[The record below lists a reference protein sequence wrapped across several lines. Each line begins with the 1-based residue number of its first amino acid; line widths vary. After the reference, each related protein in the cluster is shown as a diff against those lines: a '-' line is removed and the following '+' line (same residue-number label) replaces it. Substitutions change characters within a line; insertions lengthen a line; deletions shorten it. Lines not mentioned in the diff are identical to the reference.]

1 MLRFLACITLLS
13 LTACSGLPKTV
24 WFQETQALISQHEYK
39 KALEQINVE
48 QPFNKSLYNH
58 TQNKARIYRHKQI
71 ARIKSLIQEK
81 QWGVAKNALISLKLS
96 QPQHKDWQ
104 QISALLKTRQTNE
117 YRLLKTR
124 LSLKKASLL
133 TSKIEMAQFHQR
145 SVSGPIHWYKQ
156 ESTLADEKLALAEE
170 LLELSTL
177 AITQQDYQSA
187 QSTYAKAIELN
198 HELKRAHLTEQIN
211 QGLSHSNRAAINKR
225 QKQLLRKLNQS
236 IKSLDFETMH
246 HYQSIL
252 SKAPFSGKRLSK
264 SLNKAKK
271 LRKEA
276 AIKKSRD
283 ADTLYRQRKIQEAID
298 LWTSAKFLDPELLE
312 LDEKLARS
320 LKVQKKL
327 KQLSQH

>member
-1 MLRFLACITLLS
+1 MLKFLACIILLS

-24 WFQETQALISQHEYK
+24 WFQETQELIAAHQYR
-39 KALEQINVE
+39 KALEQISTE

-58 TQNKARIYRHKQI
+58 TQHKAQVYRHKQI
-71 ARIKSLIQEK
+71 TRIKNLIRQK
-81 QWGVAKNALISLKLS
+81 QWGVAKNALITLEQS
-96 QPQHKDWQ
+96 QPQHKDWKK
-104 QISALLKTRQTNE
+104 IKNLLKTQQANDF
-117 YRLLKTR
+117 RLLKTR

-133 TSKIEMAQFHQR
+133 TSKIEMAQFYQR
-145 SVSGPIHWYKQ
+145 SVTGPIHWYKQ
-156 ESTLADEKLALAEE
+156 ESTLAHEKLALAEE

-225 QKQLLRKLNQS
+225 QKQLLKKLNIS
-236 IKSLDFETMH
+236 IRSLDYETMH
-246 HYQSIL
+246 HYQNIL
-252 SKAPFSGKRLSK
+252 SKAPFSGKALSK

-276 AIKKSRD
+276 AIEKSRRAD
-283 ADTLYRQRKIQEAID
+283 ALYRQRKIEEAIK